1 MENSGR
7 TSSTQI
13 AAKRMAQKNQRISD
27 RKETGMTVGPA

>member
-13 AAKRMAQKNQRISD
+13 AAKRMAQKNNGVWLKRNGND
-27 RKETGMTVGPA
+27 VGPA